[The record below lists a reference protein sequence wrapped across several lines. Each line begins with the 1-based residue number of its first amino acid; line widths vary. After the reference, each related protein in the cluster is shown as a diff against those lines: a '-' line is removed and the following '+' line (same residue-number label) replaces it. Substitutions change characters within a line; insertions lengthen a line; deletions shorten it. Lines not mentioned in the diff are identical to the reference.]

1 MEGLQSQVAKNRADA
16 IKTRVDAVRP
26 QIEMMQQMENIYV
39 WKMGQDRYDDMI
51 DSLMNQMPGME
62 HSIDISLAAASA
74 NEKSPTLGVSL
85 LFNE

>member
-16 IKTRVDAVRP
+16 IKTRVDAVRL

-39 WKMGQDRYDDMI
+39 WKMRQDRYDDMI

-62 HSIDISLAAASA
+62 NSIEISVAAGSA
-74 NEKSPTLGVSL
+74 NATSPTSGLSSL
-85 LFNE
+85 LEE